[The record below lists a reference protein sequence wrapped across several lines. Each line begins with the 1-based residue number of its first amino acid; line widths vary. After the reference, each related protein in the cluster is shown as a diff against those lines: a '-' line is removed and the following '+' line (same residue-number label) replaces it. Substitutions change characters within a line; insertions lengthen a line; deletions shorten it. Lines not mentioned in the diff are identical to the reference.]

1 MINLENN
8 SGESM
13 VRYRG
18 VAADPHATAEK
29 FAEIVGQMGY
39 KTKVIRTI
47 ASSRVEF
54 KKGLLGRQYYLIFR
68 RIGDDLLVEGPI
80 SKDIIQAL
88 DDAVLSCSSNP
99 AAFKP
104 FHEAMQEEAAAMVGR
119 LGQIFGR
126 VIPTPTQPTPPSPPP
141 AQPPPRPKLEACPN
155 CGAPLRYDPEEIIV
169 TCSYCGYTINV
180 TGEEIRRHSMLP
192 LLISG
197 AEAIK
202 IAKEYAAKSIF
213 VTKKATEEAEWGD
226 VRLYWVPLW
235 LYTVNVRGYVVG
247 RKALI
252 ATRDTKKQVLQEI
265 GTGLI
270 GAALSSAF
278 GGFGRAISKG
288 LQSREERAEVSETL
302 DVPVIARK
310 SAMFQLEAG
319 KWRVPVEKK
328 EPYRK
333 AVQGEVL
340 GAELTEREA
349 REKAV
354 SEALATIRSR
364 YTVLLR
370 FDVDAQVLGEGELI
384 HAPFWFIKYT
394 MKGKEYAVVVDACSG
409 QVVAGKRPWLPP
421 LRKGGKIA

>member
-1 MINLENN
+1 
-8 SGESM
+8 M

-18 VAADPHATAEK
+18 VAADPHVTAER
-29 FAEIVGQMGY
+29 FAEIIRQMGY
-39 KTKVIRTI
+39 KTKIVRTVT
-47 ASSRVEF
+47 SSRVEF
-54 KKGLLGRQYYLIFR
+54 KKGFFGREYSLVFR
-68 RIGDDLLVEGPI
+68 RIGDDLLVEGSF
-80 SKDIIQAL
+80 SKDVIQAL

-99 AAFKP
+99 SAFKP
-104 FHEAMQEEAAAMVGR
+104 FHEAMREEAAAA
-119 LGQIFGR
+119 LSTFGQLFGKI
-126 VIPTPTQPTPPSPPP
+126 IPTPTQPTPPPPPP
-141 AQPPPRPKLEACPN
+141 AAPQPPPKPKLEACPN

-192 LLISG
+192 LLVSG

-202 IAKEYAAKSIF
+202 IAKDYVAKSIF
-213 VTKKATEEAEWGD
+213 VTKKAAEEAEWGD

-252 ATRDTKKQVLQEI
+252 ATRDTKKQVLQEVGVGI
-265 GTGLI
+265 L

-278 GGFGRAISKG
+278 GGFGRAVSRG
-288 LQSREERAEVSETL
+288 LQARQEKAEISETL

-328 EPYRK
+328 EPYSK

-340 GAELTEREA
+340 GAELTEKEA
-349 REKAV
+349 RQKAV
-354 SEALATIRSR
+354 SEALATVKSR

-370 FDVDAQVLGEGELI
+370 FDVDAQVLGEGELV

-394 MKGKEYAVVVDACSG
+394 MKGREYAVVVDGCSG
-409 QVVAGKRPWLPP
+409 QVISGKRPWLPP
-421 LRKGGKIA
+421 LRKGGKVA

>member
-1 MINLENN
+1 
-8 SGESM
+8 M
-13 VRYRG
+13 VKYKG
-18 VAADPHATAEK
+18 VAADPHLTAER
-29 FAEIVGQMGY
+29 FAEAIKQMGY
-39 KTKVIRTI
+39 KTKIIKTV

-54 KKGLLGRQYYLIFR
+54 KKGFLGRQGYLIFR
-68 RIGDDLLVEGPI
+68 RIGDDLLVEGSF

-88 DDAVLSCSSNP
+88 DDAVLSCASNP

-104 FHEAMQEEAAAMVGR
+104 FHEAMQEEAAAALNR

-126 VIPTPTQPTPPSPPP
+126 VIPTPTRPTPPPPP
-141 AQPPPRPKLEACPN
+141 PPPTQPAPRPKLEACPN

-197 AEAIK
+197 ADAIK
-202 IAKEYAAKSIF
+202 IAKDYAAKSIF
-213 VTKKATEEAEWGD
+213 VTSKAAEEAEWGD

-235 LYTVNVRGYVVG
+235 LYTVNVKGYVVG

-252 ATRDTKKQVLQEI
+252 ATRDTKKQVFQEV
-265 GTGLI
+265 GVGLL

-288 LQSREERAEVSETL
+288 LQAREERAEISETL

-340 GAELTEREA
+340 GAELTEKEA
-349 REKAV
+349 REKAI

-370 FDVDAQVLGEGELI
+370 FDVDAQVLGEGELV
-384 HAPFWFIKYT
+384 HAPFWFIKYI
-394 MKGKEYAVVVDACSG
+394 MKGREYAVVVDGCSG
-409 QVVAGKRPWLPP
+409 QVVSGKRPWLPP
-421 LRKGGKIA
+421 LRKGGK